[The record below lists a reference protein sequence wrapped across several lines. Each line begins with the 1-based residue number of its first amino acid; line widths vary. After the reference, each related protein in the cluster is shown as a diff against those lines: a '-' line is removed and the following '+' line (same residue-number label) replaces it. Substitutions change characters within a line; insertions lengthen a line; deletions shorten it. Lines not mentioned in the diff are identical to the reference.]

1 MTRFTVKDLDA
12 EVQRMNGMLAQA
24 NSPKRFERGGRNG
37 YQAIDEFSVNPDG
50 SRVGSGIDRNVGCG
64 TSRECS
70 RYAWERLS
78 ELLSPRTPQTR

>member
-1 MTRFTVKDLDA
+1 MTRFTVRDLDS
-12 EVQRMNGMLAQA
+12 EVQRMNDMLRRA

-37 YQAIDEFSVNPDG
+37 YQAIDEYSVNPDG
-50 SRVGSGIDRNVGCG
+50 SRVNSGIDRTVGCG

-78 ELLSPRTPQTR
+78 ELLADRRDIL